1 MNRNATIR
9 AGYQGK
15 PDALREAADRAFS
28 GVQARSNEPGIH
40 KLTREQTE
48 LYIPKYVPKPKG
60 RQFNSDYP
68 NHFVGMG
75 KSSDYDKK

>member
-1 MNRNATIR
+1 MNEGVKIKP
-9 AGYQGK
+9 GHQGK
-15 PDALREAADRAFS
+15 HDHLRDTAEKAFA

-60 RQFNSDYP
+60 RQFNSNP

-75 KSSDYDKK
+75 KSKS

>member
-1 MNRNATIR
+1 MNRDTKIR

-15 PDALREAADRAFS
+15 PDCLREAADKAFA
-28 GVQARSNEPGIH
+28 GIQARSNEPGIH
-40 KLTREQTE
+40 KLTKEQTD

-60 RQFNSDYP
+60 VQFNSNP

-75 KSSDYDKK
+75 KSKDYDKK